1 MTSPE
6 DRIRP
11 VPVPP
16 HPRPTDREAGEIPL
30 GTISSA
36 VVREWARAQGCDL
49 PDRGRIPWHITQA
62 WQQSR

>member
-6 DRIRP
+6 DLTRP
-11 VPVPP
+11 VPPPP
-16 HPRPTDREAGEIPL
+16 HPGPTEREAGETPF

-36 VVREWARAQGCDL
+36 VVREWARAQGYDL

-62 WQQSR
+62 WEQSR